1 MYLQQYYMNSR
12 GGQKRRF
19 LRRVCF
25 VFKLRIPIKIK
36 VTRPGGLPP
45 LIKSMGHG

>member
-1 MYLQQYYMNSR
+1 MFLYSIMNR
-12 GGQKRRF
+12 HGEQKRRF

-36 VTRPGGLPP
+36 VTRPRGLAP
-45 LIKSMGHG
+45 LIMSMGHG